1 MLNQHRKDLAAAKPK
16 CIVYLSTVGVY
27 GDHGGAWVDETSE
40 CRPVSRRSRPAPCGG
55 ERMA

>member
-27 GDHGGAWVDETSE
+27 GDHGGDWVDETSE
-40 CRPVSRRSRPAPCGG
+40 CRPVSRRSVQRLAAE
-55 ERMA
+55 ERLA